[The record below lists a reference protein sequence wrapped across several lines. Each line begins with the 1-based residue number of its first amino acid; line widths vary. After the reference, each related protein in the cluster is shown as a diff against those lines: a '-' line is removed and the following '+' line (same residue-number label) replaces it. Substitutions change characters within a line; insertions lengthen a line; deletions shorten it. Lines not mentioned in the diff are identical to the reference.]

1 MYVSR
6 ELTCAG
12 TVGFAS
18 DEPVI
23 GYEEFPWVAVPRARS
38 LDLTCGA
45 EINSTH
51 SLEPSPTNSLP
62 DADKAAMEAQSR
74 SSDT

>member
-1 MYVSR
+1 MSR

-23 GYEEFPWVAVPRARS
+23 GYEGFPLGGCSSSWS

-51 SLEPSPTNSLP
+51 SLEPSQANSLP
-62 DADKAAMEAQSR
+62 DADKAAVEAQSR
-74 SSDT
+74 SSDRS